1 MTKPTNNI
9 IEIKLADIL
18 IEYSSDGKY
27 CPLAGRTLREIKDNA
42 KLLKPEL
49 EAAGKWDQFQPGQV
63 FEDDDGK
70 FHLLAGFTRHAAATE
85 LGWET
90 GWFGVDDSDPVT
102 RALKCITTNGGRPVS
117 RASQGKTYAMMTVGV
132 AADDFAGATADPKNP
147 DNWKIPP
154 MSIAEIAERIGKSD
168 PLVRQNIAIAEAPPE
183 FAELLETDQIAS
195 IPYLKAAAA
204 CGINDNFKSA
214 LCMRWC
220 LAAIKVAGGKTAT
233 QKHFDVVK
241 AEFIKLKA
249 VSAKGGGKTPP
260 AAPGTQESGK
270 EKGQESIGHV
280 GDSGDSGSNEG
291 VGNETPSLDLS
302 SPAPTT
308 PKQPTKKDTDEIRK
322 ALRTVIMEWDEKKAM
337 VSLADDDIDDLIDR
351 LVDAKLNASHLP
363 F

>member
-27 CPLAGRTLREIKDNA
+27 CPLAGRTLREIKDNT

-70 FHLLAGFTRHAAATE
+70 FHLLAGFTRHTAATE

-90 GWFGVDDSDPVT
+90 GWFGVDESDPVT
-102 RALKCITTNGGRPVS
+102 RSLKCITTNGGRPVS

-132 AADDFAGATADPKNP
+132 ATDDFAGTTADPKNP
-147 DNWKIPP
+147 DHWLIPP

-183 FAELLETDQIAS
+183 FAELLETDQIAA

-233 QKHFDVVK
+233 QKHFDAVK

-249 VSAKGGGKTPP
+249 VSAKGAGKAPP
-260 AAPGTQESGK
+260 SGTGTQESGK
-270 EKGQESIGHV
+270 EKGDESG
-280 GDSGDSGSNEG
+280 GDTSTGKTDNSE
-291 VGNETPSLDLS
+291 ETQQLDLS

-308 PKQPTKKDTDEIRK
+308 PKPPTKKDTDEIRK

-337 VSLADDDIDDLIDR
+337 VSLVDDDIDDLIDR